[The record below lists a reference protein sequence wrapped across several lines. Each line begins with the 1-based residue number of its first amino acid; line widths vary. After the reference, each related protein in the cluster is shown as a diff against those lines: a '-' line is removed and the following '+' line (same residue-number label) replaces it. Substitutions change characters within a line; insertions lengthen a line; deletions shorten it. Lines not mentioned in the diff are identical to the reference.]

1 MDTHL
6 QVYGLWKDL
15 QYITWIWWGQM
26 NPITTGCCAQCNRR
40 TLNSVDGLERSYF
53 VCVECLGSDRMVQ
66 TYNVGMVHP
75 MAFLRDVC
83 NALKGAPMDWLEEND
98 LEELTNSLEYI
109 VQREEI
115 MV

>member
-1 MDTHL
+1 
-6 QVYGLWKDL
+6 
-15 QYITWIWWGQM
+15 
-26 NPITTGCCAQCNRR
+26 
-40 TLNSVDGLERSYF
+40 
-53 VCVECLGSDRMVQ
+53 MVQ